1 MAIQGTGRTTFTKV
15 EDYSI
20 VFLLNGVRCD
30 ILNFDTVRSMES
42 ASFEADFLNGTEPC
56 TVMRAVITCYDGSG
70 SVLGSPIE
78 VSDTSAAVVDGG
90 NLYLSKDCKS
100 ISCVAYSGGRKICGS
115 TIAVVRDGGSVGV
128 KSVAY
133 KVINNVNAN
142 ASLNWDSVAAATS
155 YPAVK
160 PDKGK
165 YCYIMTIV
173 SYTDGTTTN
182 AVGTSYT
189 PLDGNDGKSVTVS
202 STKVEYVG
210 GDGGSTAPATGWS
223 SSVPQLAQ
231 GKYLWTRTTVAFS
244 DGKSI
249 TSYSVGR
256 IGMDGA
262 KGGTTHI
269 LYASSASPK
278 SASEVVAAID
288 AAHQYYG
295 TYQDT
300 DINDDVNKY
309 KSVKSWVLIKG
320 EKGDTGQQGPQGEQ
334 GKKGSDATGYSLVH
348 MNDTTGTVKATGSGS
363 ATVFKLHYNLHY
375 KAVKTV
381 GTSKSNVN
389 IATIA
394 ATIENT
400 TKSTTVNGQ
409 EGTLSGDGSTSYT
422 SGNRP
427 SASIPVTVT
436 LADGTVLYDS
446 VPVTMEAG
454 VAVDIDNKLNQLTTT
469 VAGKADISTV
479 TQKAD
484 EISMSIASQKTYR
497 NLLKGTDFSYIPDN
511 ISLNANGEVVEISDT
526 VLYDSSRTVH
536 IKTTNTG
543 KFNGIYMRPITI
555 QKNTAYIFSV
565 WAKGTGKISLENIY
579 QDDSG
584 NRATRPKVHGN
595 GDADLTD
602 DWKLYTVYFTSGDTY
617 TKMECNIWANYVA
630 GEMWV
635 AHPMLEASAKYTGW
649 TLSPEDPTTEDRLR
663 DTGIDIRKGTIDLR
677 AGNVNFLGADGK
689 PYITAELDA
698 DGMPH
703 LIFYNKA
710 GTAMYDL
717 GYTGL
722 FNLIQDSDK
731 QTWVEYSGQVIDGDT
746 ANCSSLT
753 GGNYRLSDGDIAEA
767 FILDRTI
774 YEYHPAYVMSN
785 GEKKYYNSNCKN
797 QLYLSNDVDESEGSY
812 NKPTGKALYTDDG
825 ILRLNG
831 YLYELVERKVVS
843 KKTNDGTTT
852 IEEHFRFRAHAIY
865 RNRLNLSGG
874 MTDYTEGRTV
884 KIEKFG
890 TAIAGS
896 VETKYKFSIDG
907 SDYEDKDIVKLK
919 V

>member
-56 TVMRAVITCYDGSG
+56 TVTKAVIACYDGSG

-100 ISCVAYSGGRKICGS
+100 ISCAAYLGGRKICGS

-202 STKVEYVG
+202 STKVEYAG
-210 GDGGSTAPATGWS
+210 ADSGSTAPATGWS

-231 GKYLWTRTTVAFS
+231 GKYLWTRTTVGLS

-249 TSYSVGR
+249 SSYSVGR

-269 LYASSASPK
+269 LYASSDSPK

-300 DINDDVNKY
+300 DINDDVNKFT
-309 KSVKSWVLIKG
+309 SVKSWVMIKG

-348 MNDTTGTVKATGSGS
+348 MNDTAGTVKATGSGS
-363 ATVFKLHYNLHY
+363 ATVFKLHFKLHY
-375 KAVKTV
+375 KAVKAV
-381 GTSKSNVN
+381 GAVTSNVN

-394 ATIENT
+394 AAIEGT
-400 TKSTTVNGQ
+400 TKTTTVNGI
-409 EGTLSGDGSTSYT
+409 EGTLSGEGSVSYT
-422 SGNRP
+422 SENRP
-427 SASIPVTVT
+427 SYVIPVTVT

-454 VAVDIDNKLNQLTTT
+454 VAVDINNNLNSLATT
-469 VAGKADISTV
+469 VADKASVSSLKQTS
-479 TQKAD
+479 D
-484 EISMSIASQKTYR
+484 EIKLGISSRKKYR
-497 NLLKGTDFSYIPDN
+497 NIIKGSDFSYIADN
-511 ISLNANGEVVEISDT
+511 VLLYAGNGQTVEVSDT
-526 VLYDSSRTVH
+526 ERYDTSRSVH
-536 IKTTNTG
+536 IKVAEEG
-543 KFNGIYMRPITI
+543 DYNGVYIRPVIVKTST
-555 QKNTAYIFSV
+555 KHYVSV
-565 WAKGTGKISLENIY
+565 MAKGTGTLVIEIISIDGTRTRQGRLI
-579 QDDSG
+579 
-584 NRATRPKVHGN
+584 ATGFT
-595 GDADLTD
+595 LTD
-602 DWKLYTVYFTSGDTY
+602 DWQILRAPFTTDGYDRIEVNFW
-617 TKMECNIWANYVA
+617 MYVV
-630 GEMWV
+630 GE
-635 AHPMLEASAKYTGW
+635 AYIARPMLEEGSEYTGW

-722 FNLIQDSDK
+722 FSLIQDSDK
-731 QTWVEYSGQVIDGDT
+731 QTWVEYSGQVIDGDI

-753 GGNYRLSDGDIAEA
+753 GGNYRLTDGDFAEA

-785 GEKKYYNSNCKN
+785 GEKTYYNNDCKN
-797 QLYLSNDVDESEGSY
+797 QLYYTDTVDESSN
-812 NKPTGKALYTDDG
+812 NKPTGTALYTDNG

-831 YLYELVERKVVS
+831 YFYELVERKVVS
-843 KKTNDGTTT
+843 KKTNGGTTT
-852 IEEHFRFRAHAIY
+852 IEEYFRFRAHAIY

-884 KIEKFG
+884 KIEKYG

-896 VETKYKFSIDG
+896 VETKYKVSIDG
-907 SDYEDKDIVKLK
+907 SDYEDKDIVKL
-919 V
+919 